1 MERIGASVGAIY
13 LMGAGDCMGERNC
26 NAELF
31 ELLERRNEELQI
43 LVEIGK
49 ALTSSLD
56 RQEILNVIMEKVSL
70 LLKPRTWSL
79 LLLEEETGELS
90 FEIAVSPAA
99 ERLKGIRLRMGEGI
113 AGWVALHGEPLLIPD
128 VHHDPRFARQVD
140 EAIDFDTRSIVCVPV
155 KSRDK
160 ILGVVELVNNLED
173 GDFSE
178 ADLKILSTIADYAAI
193 AIENA
198 HYVHKIRELVI
209 TDDLTGLFNAR
220 HLHELLEYEV
230 ERARRYG
237 TDLSLVFIDLD
248 HFKNVNDTY
257 GHLVGSRLL
266 AEVGH
271 VIHHHIRKVDMAAR
285 YGGDEFVIVLPNT
298 SKAGA
303 LTVISKLRQKIRAQ
317 DFLAGEGCRIHVTAS
332 FGIASFPDDAQNKH
346 DLIRLADRAM
356 YDVKETTR
364 DAIKAYGPPL
374 PCMQR

>member
-1 MERIGASVGAIY
+1 MSSAATVEAQLGELTGSVLEIR
-13 LMGAGDCMGERNC
+13 MGERRC
-26 NAELF
+26 DAELL
-31 ELLERRNEELQI
+31 ELLERRNEELRI

-49 ALTSSLD
+49 TLTSSLD

-79 LLLEEETGELS
+79 LLVEEETGELA

-99 ERLKGIRLRMGEGI
+99 DRLKGIRLRAGEGI

-128 VHHDPRFARQVD
+128 VRQDSRFARQVD
-140 EAIDFDTRSIVCVPV
+140 KAVDFDTRSIVCVPV
-155 KSRDK
+155 KSRNR
-160 ILGVVELVNNLED
+160 ILGVVELINSLED

-198 HYVHKIRELVI
+198 HYVQKVRELVI
-209 TDDLTGLFNAR
+209 TDDLTGLYNAR
-220 HLHELLEYEV
+220 HLHELLDYEV
-230 ERARRYG
+230 ERAKRYG
-237 TDLSLVFIDLD
+237 ADLSLVFIDLD

-266 AEVGH
+266 TEIGH
-271 VIHHHIRKVDMAAR
+271 LIHNHIRKVDMAAR

-298 SKAGA
+298 SKEGA
-303 LTVISKLRQKIRAQ
+303 IAMVTKLRQKIREH
-317 DFLAGEGCRIHVTAS
+317 DFLAGDGCRIRVTAS
-332 FGIASFPDDAQNKH
+332 FGIASFPEDAQNKH
-346 DLIRLADRAM
+346 DIIRLADRAM

-364 DAIKAYGPPL
+364 DAIKAY
-374 PCMQR
+374 

>member
-1 MERIGASVGAIY
+1 
-13 LMGAGDCMGERNC
+13 MGERHC
-26 NAELF
+26 DVELL

-79 LLLEEETGELS
+79 LLVEEETGELS
-90 FEIAVSPAA
+90 FQIAVSPVAD
-99 ERLKGIRLRMGEGI
+99 RLKGIRLRMGQGI

-128 VHHDPRFARQVD
+128 VRHDPRFARQVD

-155 KSRDK
+155 KSKDR
-160 ILGVVELVNNLED
+160 ILGVVELVNSLED

-198 HYVHKIRELVI
+198 HYVHKVRELVI

-271 VIHHHIRKVDMAAR
+271 VIRHHIRKVDMAAR

-303 LTVISKLRQKIRAQ
+303 LTVISKLRQKMKAQ
-317 DFLAGEGCRIHVTAS
+317 DFLAGEGCRIRVTAS

-364 DAIKAYGPPL
+364 DAIKAYCPPL